1 MQKTEFHSSWD
12 SLVKGVTA
20 AVFVLLIS
28 LTILFSDSGVVVKR
42 LIGNLIIENSGE
54 PKRWQ
59 WTWWGLRLFGSG
71 GLYGYF
77 GLFALKGIGRVWMH
91 ATNRHNLV
99 IIEDVRGREYLPS
112 PDEPDKFIQQDTVL
126 EDWIAFANMV
136 PNEIVSAMISKEQIL
151 QSNTVIDNIALC
163 LKERGIDFYYRGDL
177 DFYSGILLHDLGD
190 YEEFQKHASFVG
202 ETLQKAGVNKII
214 TIDPH
219 TTYTLAK
226 LFPKYTGY
234 SFEVRTY
241 IEYLSENLKRKNGEL
256 PKITFHDPCYYA
268 RFLDIY
274 DQPREIIDALGVQC
288 VDVRNS
294 KKLTCCCGGPIESI
308 APGLSREVAMDRI
321 QELQKTGCRIV
332 AMCPICIL
340 NMRRVGAEVED
351 FSTVV
356 AEAIQ

>member
-1 MQKTEFHSSWD
+1 MERRVIYGDFFKKYCDYYEGEFSSTDGRD
-12 SLVKGVTA
+12 S
-20 AVFVLLIS
+20 FRWFS
-28 LTILFSDSGVVVKR
+28 WRILATQRVQFCARDADHDWS
-42 LIGNLIIENSGE
+42 
-54 PKRWQ
+54 
-59 WTWWGLRLFGSG
+59 FAGS
-71 GLYGYF
+71 YF
-77 GLFALKGIGRVWMH
+77 CK
-91 ATNRHNLV
+91 
-99 IIEDVRGREYLPS
+99 
-112 PDEPDKFIQQDTVL
+112 
-126 EDWIAFANMV
+126 
-136 PNEIVSAMISKEQIL
+136 
-151 QSNTVIDNIALC
+151 
-163 LKERGIDFYYRGDL
+163 
-177 DFYSGILLHDLGD
+177 
-190 YEEFQKHASFVG
+190 
-202 ETLQKAGVNKII
+202 
-214 TIDPH
+214 
-219 TTYTLAK
+219 
-226 LFPKYTGY
+226 
-234 SFEVRTY
+234 
-241 IEYLSENLKRKNGEL
+241 L